1 MMIYPQAV
9 AVQCAQFVHRRI
21 QHQRFFSDD
30 QVVEL
35 QSELYRSLM
44 DFYGVGSRLNF
55 TKRDLALI
63 DLAVTIT
70 PIVLGDAIYPTKNDI
85 RNILFNFYNDMLKQF
100 VRDFGE
106 VE

>member
-9 AVQCAQFVHRRI
+9 AMQCTHFIHRRL
-21 QHQRFFSDD
+21 QHRRFFSDD
-30 QVVEL
+30 QVVSL
-35 QSELYRSLM
+35 QGALYRSLM

-55 TKRDLALI
+55 TKRDLTLI

-70 PIVLGDAIYPTKNDI
+70 PIVLGDAIYPAKNDI
-85 RNILFNFYNDMLKQF
+85 RNILFNSYNDMLKQF